1 MHKKAVA
8 PGMAV
13 QTAGTCSSLNQRR
26 PSALHGRPLRRA
38 RRRRVQGQRA
48 DPPKVEPGIA
58 LVTKAELCGTGCQVG
73 ACWWPTTPRGGALR
87 SRRPADGRVRR
98 GPAHHRPKQMVG
110 LATSRVAGEL
120 DEHLH
125 CSESGRCSYHRDQ
138 PHPARRGL
146 SVDNARSM
154 RSQTVFR
161 PDRQRHNRH
170 TGGDNQRVL
179 DQTAAG
185 LTNARHC
192 ALTACQRQ
200 IGKRYGGCNC
210 R

>member
-1 MHKKAVA
+1 MT
-8 PGMAV
+8 V

-120 DEHLH
+120 DEHPH
-125 CSESGRCSYHRDQ
+125 CSGTGYSRVA
-138 PHPARRGL
+138 ARRSLG
-146 SVDNARSM
+146 SQVGCRSW
-154 RSQTVFR
+154 R
-161 PDRQRHNRH
+161 PEL
-170 TGGDNQRVL
+170 TWWSIAG
-179 DQTAAG
+179 DQTG
-185 LTNARHC
+185 RSRVTDNSH
-192 ALTACQRQ
+192 
-200 IGKRYGGCNC
+200 
-210 R
+210 